1 MKDIRGNLRRYIL
14 SSIDAVV
21 QIEA

>member
-1 MKDIRGNLRRYIL
+1 MNDIRGNLRRYIL
-14 SSIDAVV
+14 SSIDAAA

>member
-1 MKDIRGNLRRYIL
+1 MNDIGGNLRRYIL

>member
-1 MKDIRGNLRRYIL
+1 MKDIRGNLRRSIL

>member
-1 MKDIRGNLRRYIL
+1 MNDIRGNLRRSIL

>member
-1 MKDIRGNLRRYIL
+1 MKDIRGNLRPSIL